1 MINPDF
7 ILNLTFSAFIM
18 IMFVFY
24 FNGILKNSMDIFF
37 AVSAIITSLIILF
50 TTNNHL
56 IDFAHFSYNSFFII
70 PVALF
75 SKNKYFLSLN
85 AIIIFNT
92 MISRFYYNKCLLNE
106 KQNYTGITHDLS
118 SYINFNWDY
127 VYSILLIINI
137 FRLVRLVK

>member
-7 ILNLTFSAFIM
+7 ILNLTFSAFIIIM
-18 IMFVFY
+18 IVFY
-24 FNGILKNSMDIFF
+24 FNDILKNCMDIFF
-37 AVSAIITSLIILF
+37 AISAIITSLIILISK
-50 TTNNHL
+50 NDDL

-70 PVALF
+70 PAAFF

-85 AIIIFNT
+85 ALIIFNT

-127 VYSILLIINI
+127 VYLILLIINI
-137 FRLVRLVK
+137 IRLVHLVK